1 VAGAPSHPGLVLANP
16 GDEPAEVE
24 LRHLGS
30 AAAGVTVTVPPR
42 RTATAPAEFLEAEP
56 DAAVL
61 AVASSGTVVVAAAS
75 YSLGRE
81 GSATYAVALGIPIP
95 ERWLTTET

>member
-1 VAGAPSHPGLVLANP
+1 V
-16 GDEPAEVE
+16 VE
-24 LRHLGS
+24 LRFLS
-30 AAAGVTVTVPPR
+30 STTPGVTVTVPPR

-56 DAAVL
+56 EAAVL
-61 AVASSGTVVVAAAS
+61 AIASSGTVVVAAAS

-95 ERWLTTET
+95 DRWLTTSTE